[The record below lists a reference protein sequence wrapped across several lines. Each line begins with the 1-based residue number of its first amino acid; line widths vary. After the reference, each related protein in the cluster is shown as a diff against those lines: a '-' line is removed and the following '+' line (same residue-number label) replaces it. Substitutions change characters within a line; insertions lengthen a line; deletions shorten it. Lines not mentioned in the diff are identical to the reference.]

1 MDILSEIIEVSHNM
15 VDTLDEN
22 GFFESN
28 PFIERLP
35 LKRKLQEAMQR
46 KWEQEED
53 IYLTDSEF
61 ENVCK
66 STMEDCVSTTIEDL
80 VDKGALD
87 MSIGEDGEIQYSANK
102 DFDFDKLSEDDEL
115 E

>member
-15 VDTLDEN
+15 IDTLDEN
-22 GFFESN
+22 GFFENN

-53 IYLTDSEF
+53 IYLNDNEF
-61 ENVCK
+61 EQVCK
-66 STMEDCVSTTIEDL
+66 STMDECVSSTIEDL

-87 MSIGEDGEIQYSANK
+87 MSIGEDGEILYSANK
-102 DFDFDKLSEDDEL
+102 DFNFDKLDEDEFQ
-115 E
+115 

>member
-1 MDILSEIIEVSHNM
+1 MDILNEIIEVSHNM
-15 VDTLDEN
+15 IDTLDEN
-22 GFFESN
+22 GFFENN

-53 IYLTDSEF
+53 IYLNDGEF
-61 ENVCK
+61 EQVCK
-66 STMEDCVSTTIEDL
+66 STMDECVSSTIEDL

-87 MSIGEDGEIQYSANK
+87 MSIGEDGEILYSANK
-102 DFDFDKLSEDDEL
+102 DFQFDKYEDEDEI
-115 E
+115 